1 MAANPTTKNARSA
14 YDASSIQVLEG
25 LEAVKRRPG
34 MYIGS
39 TGPRGLH
46 HLVGEIVDNSIDEAL
61 AGYCS
66 EVLIVVHPD
75 NSVTVIDD
83 GRGMPVGK
91 MAKYGKSATEVILTT
106 LHAGGKFDGQGY
118 KVSGGLHGVGAS
130 VVNALS
136 EWLEVEVRREGHVW
150 SQRYELGFPKGALT
164 KNRKLKK
171 GEGTGTTISFKPDPE
186 VFTETVELSFD
197 TLSRRFRESA
207 FLNKGLKI
215 RLLDEREEDR
225 DVTYQYDGGIRDFVE
240 HINEAKDPVHKT
252 VFYLEREEEVGDV
265 EVAMQW
271 NSGFQ
276 DSVFTFANNINT
288 HEGGA
293 HLSGFRSALSR
304 TINAYAR
311 QKGLLKEKEESLTG
325 DDIRE
330 GLAAVISVK
339 LSEPQFEGQTKTK
352 LGNTEVKGLVESVTN
367 RYLAEF
373 LEERPGEA
381 KAIVNKALQAARAR
395 LAARTVREKIRKG
408 YLESSTLPGKLAD
421 CSSKDPAR
429 SELYIVE
436 GDSAGGCFSG
446 DTKVALADGRSLS
459 FRELVAE
466 QEEGH
471 EHFCYTIRRDG
482 RIGLERAI
490 NARVT
495 KRGEEVV
502 RVTLDNGE
510 EITCTPDHRFMLR
523 DGSYKPAAELRPDD
537 SMMPLYRRL
546 SDKSEPGITIDG
558 YEMAWD
564 PGSQRWLFTHML
576 ADWHNRWRGV
586 YEKASGEHCHHI
598 DFDRQNND
606 PTNVVRLPAEVHL
619 ALHREPVG
627 RTLHRPE
634 TIEKGRKLRRSAEFR
649 AAMSERMRREDTRRI
664 LSEQARAQWEDE
676 AYKEYMVRK
685 WREFCEANEEY
696 RLANLARLDAAQ
708 RAYWSDEANRLAQAE
723 RVRARFEA
731 NPKMRENLAALAKA
745 QWEDEMLLAWRRE
758 ETRKQW
764 TPEFREKRRAALDK
778 TYYKKTVA
786 ALREHLKEQALLD
799 LVAYDAHRRETRDKS
814 LLRFDTFCK
823 RYFDGDEAQARE
835 AVANHNHRVVS
846 VELVEERED
855 VYDLEVPGTHN
866 FALAS
871 GVFVHNSAKQ
881 GRERNFQA
889 ILPLRGKILNV
900 EKANMNKVLSNV
912 EIQAMISAIG
922 AGVGETFDIEQARYN
937 KIVIMTDADVDGS
950 HIRTLVLTFLFRN
963 MPELIEAGY
972 VYIAQPPL
980 YKVTHQRKD
989 YYVYN
994 DRELQE
1000 ILTRLNANGNA
1011 NIGRFKGLG
1020 EMNPIQLWETT
1031 MDPQNRTLLQVAVES
1046 AAVADELFTALMGDK
1061 VEPRKQ
1067 FIEENAREVKNLDA

>member
-1 MAANPTTKNARSA
+1 LGTKAAPKRSKST

-46 HLVGEIVDNSIDEAL
+46 HLVWEIVDNSIDEAL

-66 EVLIVVHPD
+66 EILITVHED
-75 NSVTVIDD
+75 NSVSVTDD

-91 MAKYGKSATEVILTT
+91 MEKYGKSAAEIIMTT

-136 EWLEVEVRREGHVW
+136 EWLEMEIRRDGHVW
-150 SQRYELGFPKGALT
+150 TQRYERGFPKGDLG
-164 KNRKLKK
+164 KSRKLKR
-171 GEGTGTTISFKPDPE
+171 GEGTGTTISFMPDPE

-215 RLLDEREEDR
+215 RLVDEREEGR
-225 DVTYQYDGGIRDFVE
+225 EGGIRDFVA

-252 VFYLEREEEVGDV
+252 VFYFQREDEGVGDV

-271 NSGFQ
+271 NNGFQ

-311 QKGLLKEKEESLTG
+311 GKGLLKEKEESLTG

-339 LSEPQFEGQTKTK
+339 LREPQFEGQTKTK
-352 LGNTEVKGLVESVTN
+352 LGNTEVKGLVESSTN
-367 RYLAEF
+367 RFLAEF
-373 LEERPGEA
+373 LEERPAEA
-381 KAIVNKALQAARAR
+381 KAIINKALQAARAR
-395 LAARTVREKIRKG
+395 QAARKVRDTIRKG

-436 GDSAGGCFSG
+436 GDSAGG
-446 DTKVALADGRSLS
+446 
-459 FRELVAE
+459 
-466 QEEGH
+466 
-471 EHFCYTIRRDG
+471 
-482 RIGLERAI
+482 
-490 NARVT
+490 
-495 KRGEEVV
+495 
-502 RVTLDNGE
+502 
-510 EITCTPDHRFMLR
+510 
-523 DGSYKPAAELRPDD
+523 
-537 SMMPLYRRL
+537 
-546 SDKSEPGITIDG
+546 
-558 YEMAWD
+558 
-564 PGSQRWLFTHML
+564 
-576 ADWHNRWRGV
+576 
-586 YEKASGEHCHHI
+586 
-598 DFDRQNND
+598 
-606 PTNVVRLPAEVHL
+606 
-619 ALHREPVG
+619 
-627 RTLHRPE
+627 
-634 TIEKGRKLRRSAEFR
+634 
-649 AAMSERMRREDTRRI
+649 
-664 LSEQARAQWEDE
+664 
-676 AYKEYMVRK
+676 
-685 WREFCEANEEY
+685 
-696 RLANLARLDAAQ
+696 
-708 RAYWSDEANRLAQAE
+708 
-723 RVRARFEA
+723 
-731 NPKMRENLAALAKA
+731 
-745 QWEDEMLLAWRRE
+745 
-758 ETRKQW
+758 
-764 TPEFREKRRAALDK
+764 
-778 TYYKKTVA
+778 
-786 ALREHLKEQALLD
+786 
-799 LVAYDAHRRETRDKS
+799 
-814 LLRFDTFCK
+814 
-823 RYFDGDEAQARE
+823 
-835 AVANHNHRVVS
+835 
-846 VELVEERED
+846 
-855 VYDLEVPGTHN
+855 
-866 FALAS
+866 
-871 GVFVHNSAKQ
+871 SAKQ

-900 EKANMNKVLSNV
+900 EKANINKVLSNV

-922 AGVGETFDIEQARYN
+922 AGVGETFDVSQARYN
-937 KIVIMTDADVDGS
+937 KVIIMTDADVDGS

-963 MPELIEAGY
+963 MPELIEKGY

-980 YKVTHQRKD
+980 YKITYQRKD

-1000 ILTRLNANGNA
+1000 TLGRLNANGNA

-1031 MDPQNRTLLQVAVES
+1031 MDPQNRTLLQVTVDSEPT
-1046 AAVADELFTALMGDK
+1046 ADELFTALMGDK
-1061 VEPRKQ
+1061 VEPRKA

>member
-1 MAANPTTKNARSA
+1 LAANPVSKNATSS

-46 HLVGEIVDNSIDEAL
+46 HLVWEIVDNSIDEAL

-66 EVLIVVHPD
+66 EILIVVHPD
-75 NSVTVIDD
+75 NSVSVTDD
-83 GRGMPVGK
+83 GRGLPVGTMK
-91 MAKYGKSATEVILTT
+91 KYGKSATEVILTT

-136 EWLEVEVRREGHVW
+136 EWLEVEVKREGHVW
-150 SQRYELGFPKGALT
+150 SQRYERGFPKGKLT
-164 KNRKLKK
+164 KDRKLKR
-171 GEGTGTTISFKPDPE
+171 GEGTGTTISFMPDPE
-186 VFTETVELSFD
+186 VFTETLELSFD

-215 RLLDEREEDR
+215 HLIDERDEDKE
-225 DVTYQYDGGIRDFVE
+225 VTYQYEGGIRDFVA
-240 HINEAKDPVHKT
+240 HINEA
-252 VFYLEREEEVGDV
+252 GDV
-265 EVAMQW
+265 EVALQW

-339 LSEPQFEGQTKTK
+339 LQEPQFEGQTKTK
-352 LGNTEVKGLVESVTN
+352 LGNTEVKGLVESATN

-436 GDSAGGCFSG
+436 GDSAGG
-446 DTKVALADGRSLS
+446 
-459 FRELVAE
+459 
-466 QEEGH
+466 
-471 EHFCYTIRRDG
+471 
-482 RIGLERAI
+482 
-490 NARVT
+490 
-495 KRGEEVV
+495 
-502 RVTLDNGE
+502 
-510 EITCTPDHRFMLR
+510 
-523 DGSYKPAAELRPDD
+523 
-537 SMMPLYRRL
+537 
-546 SDKSEPGITIDG
+546 
-558 YEMAWD
+558 
-564 PGSQRWLFTHML
+564 
-576 ADWHNRWRGV
+576 
-586 YEKASGEHCHHI
+586 
-598 DFDRQNND
+598 
-606 PTNVVRLPAEVHL
+606 
-619 ALHREPVG
+619 
-627 RTLHRPE
+627 
-634 TIEKGRKLRRSAEFR
+634 
-649 AAMSERMRREDTRRI
+649 
-664 LSEQARAQWEDE
+664 
-676 AYKEYMVRK
+676 
-685 WREFCEANEEY
+685 
-696 RLANLARLDAAQ
+696 
-708 RAYWSDEANRLAQAE
+708 
-723 RVRARFEA
+723 
-731 NPKMRENLAALAKA
+731 
-745 QWEDEMLLAWRRE
+745 
-758 ETRKQW
+758 
-764 TPEFREKRRAALDK
+764 
-778 TYYKKTVA
+778 
-786 ALREHLKEQALLD
+786 
-799 LVAYDAHRRETRDKS
+799 
-814 LLRFDTFCK
+814 
-823 RYFDGDEAQARE
+823 
-835 AVANHNHRVVS
+835 
-846 VELVEERED
+846 
-855 VYDLEVPGTHN
+855 
-866 FALAS
+866 
-871 GVFVHNSAKQ
+871 SAKQ

-922 AGVGETFDIEQARYN
+922 AGVGETFDVEQARYN

-980 YKVTHQRKD
+980 FKVTHQRKD

-994 DRELQE
+994 ERELQE
-1000 ILTRLNANGNA
+1000 TLTRLNANGNA

-1020 EMNPIQLWETT
+1020 EMNPDQLWETT

-1061 VEPRKQ
+1061 VEPRKR

>member
-1 MAANPTTKNARSA
+1 MTKNAKSA

-46 HLVGEIVDNSIDEAL
+46 HLVREIIDNSIDEAL
-61 AGYCS
+61 AGHCT
-66 EVLIVVHPD
+66 EVLVTIHPD
-75 NSVTVIDD
+75 NSVTVTDD

-91 MAKYGKSATEVILTT
+91 MAKYDKPAAEVIMTT
-106 LHAGGKFDGQGY
+106 LHAGGKFGGEGY

-136 EWLEVEVRREGHVW
+136 EWLELEVRREGHVW
-150 SQRYELGFPKGALT
+150 SQRYERGFPKGDLT
-164 KNRKLKK
+164 KDRKLKK
-171 GEGTGTTISFKPDPE
+171 GEGTGTTVSFLPDPE
-186 VFTETVELSFD
+186 VFTETQDFSFD
-197 TLSRRFRESA
+197 TLSRWFREWA

-215 RLLDEREEDR
+215 RLVDEREEDR
-225 DVTYQYDGGIRDFVE
+225 DVTFQYEGGIRDFVE

-252 VFYLEREEEVGDV
+252 VFYLEREEEAGDV

-304 TINAYAR
+304 TVNAYAR

-339 LSEPQFEGQTKTK
+339 LQEPQFEGQTKTK
-352 LGNTEVKGLVESVTN
+352 LGNTEVKGLVESATN

-436 GDSAGGCFSG
+436 GDSAGG
-446 DTKVALADGRSLS
+446 
-459 FRELVAE
+459 
-466 QEEGH
+466 
-471 EHFCYTIRRDG
+471 
-482 RIGLERAI
+482 
-490 NARVT
+490 
-495 KRGEEVV
+495 
-502 RVTLDNGE
+502 
-510 EITCTPDHRFMLR
+510 
-523 DGSYKPAAELRPDD
+523 
-537 SMMPLYRRL
+537 
-546 SDKSEPGITIDG
+546 
-558 YEMAWD
+558 
-564 PGSQRWLFTHML
+564 
-576 ADWHNRWRGV
+576 
-586 YEKASGEHCHHI
+586 
-598 DFDRQNND
+598 
-606 PTNVVRLPAEVHL
+606 
-619 ALHREPVG
+619 
-627 RTLHRPE
+627 
-634 TIEKGRKLRRSAEFR
+634 
-649 AAMSERMRREDTRRI
+649 
-664 LSEQARAQWEDE
+664 
-676 AYKEYMVRK
+676 
-685 WREFCEANEEY
+685 
-696 RLANLARLDAAQ
+696 
-708 RAYWSDEANRLAQAE
+708 
-723 RVRARFEA
+723 
-731 NPKMRENLAALAKA
+731 
-745 QWEDEMLLAWRRE
+745 
-758 ETRKQW
+758 
-764 TPEFREKRRAALDK
+764 
-778 TYYKKTVA
+778 
-786 ALREHLKEQALLD
+786 
-799 LVAYDAHRRETRDKS
+799 
-814 LLRFDTFCK
+814 
-823 RYFDGDEAQARE
+823 
-835 AVANHNHRVVS
+835 
-846 VELVEERED
+846 
-855 VYDLEVPGTHN
+855 
-866 FALAS
+866 
-871 GVFVHNSAKQ
+871 SAKQ

-980 YKVTHQRKD
+980 FKVTHQRKD

-994 DRELQE
+994 ERELRDT
-1000 ILTRLNANGNA
+1000 LTRLNANGNA

-1061 VEPRKQ
+1061 VEPRKA

>member
-1 MAANPTTKNARSA
+1 LAANPVSKNATSS

-46 HLVGEIVDNSIDEAL
+46 HLVWEIVDNSIDEAL
-61 AGYCS
+61 AGHCS
-66 EVLIVVHPD
+66 EILVVVHPD

-83 GRGMPVGK
+83 GRGLPVGTMK
-91 MAKYGKSATEVILTT
+91 KYGKSATEVILTT

-136 EWLEVEVRREGHVW
+136 EWLEVEVKREGHVW
-150 SQRYELGFPKGALT
+150 SQRYERGFPKGKIT
-164 KNRKLKK
+164 KDRKLKK
-171 GEGTGTTISFKPDPE
+171 GEGTGTTISFMPDTE

-215 RLLDEREEDR
+215 RLVDEREEDR
-225 DVTYQYDGGIRDFVE
+225 DVTYQYEGGIRDFVA

-265 EVAMQW
+265 EVALQW
-271 NSGFQ
+271 NGGFQ

-311 QKGLLKEKEESLTG
+311 QKGLLKEKEENLTG

-339 LSEPQFEGQTKTK
+339 LQEPQFEGQTKTK
-352 LGNTEVKGLVESVTN
+352 LGNTEVKGLVESATN
-367 RYLAEF
+367 RFLSEF

-381 KAIVNKALQAARAR
+381 RAIVNKALQAARAR

-436 GDSAGGCFSG
+436 GDSAGG
-446 DTKVALADGRSLS
+446 
-459 FRELVAE
+459 
-466 QEEGH
+466 
-471 EHFCYTIRRDG
+471 
-482 RIGLERAI
+482 
-490 NARVT
+490 
-495 KRGEEVV
+495 
-502 RVTLDNGE
+502 
-510 EITCTPDHRFMLR
+510 
-523 DGSYKPAAELRPDD
+523 
-537 SMMPLYRRL
+537 
-546 SDKSEPGITIDG
+546 
-558 YEMAWD
+558 
-564 PGSQRWLFTHML
+564 
-576 ADWHNRWRGV
+576 
-586 YEKASGEHCHHI
+586 
-598 DFDRQNND
+598 
-606 PTNVVRLPAEVHL
+606 
-619 ALHREPVG
+619 
-627 RTLHRPE
+627 
-634 TIEKGRKLRRSAEFR
+634 
-649 AAMSERMRREDTRRI
+649 
-664 LSEQARAQWEDE
+664 
-676 AYKEYMVRK
+676 
-685 WREFCEANEEY
+685 
-696 RLANLARLDAAQ
+696 
-708 RAYWSDEANRLAQAE
+708 
-723 RVRARFEA
+723 
-731 NPKMRENLAALAKA
+731 
-745 QWEDEMLLAWRRE
+745 
-758 ETRKQW
+758 
-764 TPEFREKRRAALDK
+764 
-778 TYYKKTVA
+778 
-786 ALREHLKEQALLD
+786 
-799 LVAYDAHRRETRDKS
+799 
-814 LLRFDTFCK
+814 
-823 RYFDGDEAQARE
+823 
-835 AVANHNHRVVS
+835 
-846 VELVEERED
+846 
-855 VYDLEVPGTHN
+855 
-866 FALAS
+866 
-871 GVFVHNSAKQ
+871 SAKQ

-922 AGVGETFDIEQARYN
+922 AGVGETFDVEQARYN

-950 HIRTLVLTFLFRN
+950 HIRTLVLTFLYRN
-963 MPELIEAGY
+963 MKELIEAGY

-980 YKVTHQRKD
+980 FKVTHQRKD

-994 DRELQE
+994 ERELQE
-1000 ILTRLNANGNA
+1000 TLTRLNANGNA

-1020 EMNPIQLWETT
+1020 EMNPNQLWETT
-1031 MDPQNRTLLQVAVES
+1031 MDPNNRTLLQVTVES
-1046 AAVADELFTALMGDK
+1046 AAVADELFTDLMGDK
-1061 VEPRKQ
+1061 VEPRKR

>member
-1 MAANPTTKNARSA
+1 MAANPVSKNAPSS

-46 HLVGEIVDNSIDEAL
+46 HLVWEIVDNSIDEAL

-66 EVLIVVHPD
+66 EILIVVHPD
-75 NSVTVIDD
+75 NSVSVTDD
-83 GRGMPVGK
+83 GRGLPVGTMK
-91 MAKYGKSATEVILTT
+91 KYGKSATEVILTT

-136 EWLEVEVRREGHVW
+136 EWLEVEIRRDGHLW
-150 SQRYELGFPKGALT
+150 SQRYERGFPQGKIT
-164 KNRKLKK
+164 KDRKLKK
-171 GEGTGTTISFKPDPE
+171 GEGTGTTTSFMPDPE

-215 RLLDEREEDR
+215 RLVDERDEDKE
-225 DVTYQYDGGIRDFVE
+225 VTYQYEGGIRDFVA
-240 HINEAKDPVHKT
+240 HINDAKDPVHKS
-252 VFYLEREEEVGDV
+252 VFYLEREEQIGGV
-265 EVAMQW
+265 EVALQW

-304 TINAYAR
+304 TINSYAR

-339 LSEPQFEGQTKTK
+339 LQEPQFEGQTKTK
-352 LGNTEVKGLVESVTN
+352 LGNTEVKGLVESATN

-373 LEERPGEA
+373 LEERPAEA

-436 GDSAGGCFSG
+436 GDSAGG
-446 DTKVALADGRSLS
+446 
-459 FRELVAE
+459 
-466 QEEGH
+466 
-471 EHFCYTIRRDG
+471 
-482 RIGLERAI
+482 
-490 NARVT
+490 
-495 KRGEEVV
+495 
-502 RVTLDNGE
+502 
-510 EITCTPDHRFMLR
+510 
-523 DGSYKPAAELRPDD
+523 
-537 SMMPLYRRL
+537 
-546 SDKSEPGITIDG
+546 
-558 YEMAWD
+558 
-564 PGSQRWLFTHML
+564 
-576 ADWHNRWRGV
+576 
-586 YEKASGEHCHHI
+586 
-598 DFDRQNND
+598 
-606 PTNVVRLPAEVHL
+606 
-619 ALHREPVG
+619 
-627 RTLHRPE
+627 
-634 TIEKGRKLRRSAEFR
+634 
-649 AAMSERMRREDTRRI
+649 
-664 LSEQARAQWEDE
+664 
-676 AYKEYMVRK
+676 
-685 WREFCEANEEY
+685 
-696 RLANLARLDAAQ
+696 
-708 RAYWSDEANRLAQAE
+708 
-723 RVRARFEA
+723 
-731 NPKMRENLAALAKA
+731 
-745 QWEDEMLLAWRRE
+745 
-758 ETRKQW
+758 
-764 TPEFREKRRAALDK
+764 
-778 TYYKKTVA
+778 
-786 ALREHLKEQALLD
+786 
-799 LVAYDAHRRETRDKS
+799 
-814 LLRFDTFCK
+814 
-823 RYFDGDEAQARE
+823 
-835 AVANHNHRVVS
+835 
-846 VELVEERED
+846 
-855 VYDLEVPGTHN
+855 
-866 FALAS
+866 
-871 GVFVHNSAKQ
+871 SAKQ

-900 EKANMNKVLSNV
+900 EKANINKVLSNV

-922 AGVGETFDIEQARYN
+922 AGVGETFDVEQARYN
-937 KIVIMTDADVDGS
+937 KVIIMTDADVDGS
-950 HIRTLVLTFLFRN
+950 HIRTLMLTFLFRN
-963 MPELIEAGY
+963 MLELIEKGY

-980 YKVTHQRKD
+980 YKITHQRKD

-994 DRELQE
+994 DRELQDT
-1000 ILTRLNANGNA
+1000 LTRLNANGNA

-1020 EMNPIQLWETT
+1020 EMNPQQLWETT
-1031 MDPQNRTLLQVAVES
+1031 MDPQNRTLLQVTVES

-1061 VEPRKQ
+1061 VEPRKA

>member
-1 MAANPTTKNARSA
+1 MTKNAKSA

-46 HLVGEIVDNSIDEAL
+46 HLVREIIDNSIDEAL
-61 AGYCS
+61 AGHCT
-66 EVLIVVHPD
+66 EVLVTIHPD
-75 NSVTVIDD
+75 NSVTVNDD

-91 MAKYGKSATEVILTT
+91 MAKYDKPAAEVIMTT
-106 LHAGGKFDGQGY
+106 LHAGGKFGGEGY

-136 EWLEVEVRREGHVW
+136 EWLELEVRREGHVW
-150 SQRYELGFPKGALT
+150 SQRYERGFPKGDLT
-164 KNRKLKK
+164 KDRKLKK
-171 GEGTGTTISFKPDPE
+171 GEGTGTTVSFLPDPE
-186 VFTETVELSFD
+186 VFTETQDFSFD
-197 TLSRRFRESA
+197 TLSRWFREWA

-215 RLLDEREEDR
+215 RLVDEREEDR
-225 DVTYQYDGGIRDFVE
+225 DVTFQYEGGIRDFVE

-271 NSGFQ
+271 NIGFQ

-339 LSEPQFEGQTKTK
+339 LQEPQFEGQTKTK
-352 LGNTEVKGLVESVTN
+352 LGNTEVKGLVESATN

-421 CSSKDPAR
+421 CTSKDPAR

-436 GDSAGGCFSG
+436 GDSAGG
-446 DTKVALADGRSLS
+446 
-459 FRELVAE
+459 
-466 QEEGH
+466 
-471 EHFCYTIRRDG
+471 
-482 RIGLERAI
+482 
-490 NARVT
+490 
-495 KRGEEVV
+495 
-502 RVTLDNGE
+502 
-510 EITCTPDHRFMLR
+510 
-523 DGSYKPAAELRPDD
+523 
-537 SMMPLYRRL
+537 
-546 SDKSEPGITIDG
+546 
-558 YEMAWD
+558 
-564 PGSQRWLFTHML
+564 
-576 ADWHNRWRGV
+576 
-586 YEKASGEHCHHI
+586 
-598 DFDRQNND
+598 
-606 PTNVVRLPAEVHL
+606 
-619 ALHREPVG
+619 
-627 RTLHRPE
+627 
-634 TIEKGRKLRRSAEFR
+634 
-649 AAMSERMRREDTRRI
+649 
-664 LSEQARAQWEDE
+664 
-676 AYKEYMVRK
+676 
-685 WREFCEANEEY
+685 
-696 RLANLARLDAAQ
+696 
-708 RAYWSDEANRLAQAE
+708 
-723 RVRARFEA
+723 
-731 NPKMRENLAALAKA
+731 
-745 QWEDEMLLAWRRE
+745 
-758 ETRKQW
+758 
-764 TPEFREKRRAALDK
+764 
-778 TYYKKTVA
+778 
-786 ALREHLKEQALLD
+786 
-799 LVAYDAHRRETRDKS
+799 
-814 LLRFDTFCK
+814 
-823 RYFDGDEAQARE
+823 
-835 AVANHNHRVVS
+835 
-846 VELVEERED
+846 
-855 VYDLEVPGTHN
+855 
-866 FALAS
+866 
-871 GVFVHNSAKQ
+871 SAKQ

-980 YKVTHQRKD
+980 FKVTHQRKD

-994 DRELQE
+994 ERELRDT
-1000 ILTRLNANGNA
+1000 LTRLNANGNA

-1061 VEPRKQ
+1061 VEPRKA

>member
-1 MAANPTTKNARSA
+1 LAANPTTKNAKSA

-66 EVLIVVHPD
+66 EVLIIVHPD
-75 NSVTVIDD
+75 NSVTVTDD

-150 SQRYELGFPKGALT
+150 SQRYERGFPKGALT
-164 KNRKLKK
+164 KDRKLKK

-352 LGNTEVKGLVESVTN
+352 LGNTEVKGLVESATN

-373 LEERPGEA
+373 LEEHPGEA

-436 GDSAGGCFSG
+436 GDSAGG
-446 DTKVALADGRSLS
+446 
-459 FRELVAE
+459 
-466 QEEGH
+466 
-471 EHFCYTIRRDG
+471 
-482 RIGLERAI
+482 
-490 NARVT
+490 
-495 KRGEEVV
+495 
-502 RVTLDNGE
+502 
-510 EITCTPDHRFMLR
+510 
-523 DGSYKPAAELRPDD
+523 
-537 SMMPLYRRL
+537 
-546 SDKSEPGITIDG
+546 
-558 YEMAWD
+558 
-564 PGSQRWLFTHML
+564 
-576 ADWHNRWRGV
+576 
-586 YEKASGEHCHHI
+586 
-598 DFDRQNND
+598 
-606 PTNVVRLPAEVHL
+606 
-619 ALHREPVG
+619 
-627 RTLHRPE
+627 
-634 TIEKGRKLRRSAEFR
+634 
-649 AAMSERMRREDTRRI
+649 
-664 LSEQARAQWEDE
+664 
-676 AYKEYMVRK
+676 
-685 WREFCEANEEY
+685 
-696 RLANLARLDAAQ
+696 
-708 RAYWSDEANRLAQAE
+708 
-723 RVRARFEA
+723 
-731 NPKMRENLAALAKA
+731 
-745 QWEDEMLLAWRRE
+745 
-758 ETRKQW
+758 
-764 TPEFREKRRAALDK
+764 
-778 TYYKKTVA
+778 
-786 ALREHLKEQALLD
+786 
-799 LVAYDAHRRETRDKS
+799 
-814 LLRFDTFCK
+814 
-823 RYFDGDEAQARE
+823 
-835 AVANHNHRVVS
+835 
-846 VELVEERED
+846 
-855 VYDLEVPGTHN
+855 
-866 FALAS
+866 
-871 GVFVHNSAKQ
+871 SAKQ

-989 YYVYN
+989 FYVYN

-1000 ILTRLNANGNA
+1000 TLTRLNANGNA

-1061 VEPRKQ
+1061 VEPRKV

>member
-1 MAANPTTKNARSA
+1 LAANPVSKNATSS

-46 HLVGEIVDNSIDEAL
+46 HLVWEIVDNSIDEAL
-61 AGYCS
+61 AGHCS
-66 EVLIVVHPD
+66 EILIVVHPD
-75 NSVTVIDD
+75 NSVSVTDD
-83 GRGMPVGK
+83 GRGMPVGT
-91 MAKYGKSATEVILTT
+91 MSKYGKSAAEVILTT

-136 EWLEVEVRREGHVW
+136 EWLELEVRREGHVW
-150 SQRYELGFPKGALT
+150 SQRYERGFPKGKLT
-164 KNRKLKK
+164 KDRKLKK
-171 GEGTGTTISFKPDPE
+171 GEGTGTTISYMPDPE
-186 VFTETVELSFD
+186 VFTETVDLSFD

-215 RLLDEREEDR
+215 RLVDERDEDR
-225 DVTYQYDGGIRDFVE
+225 DVAYQYEGGIRDFVE
-240 HINEAKDPVHKT
+240 HINESRDPVHKT
-252 VFYLEREEEVGDV
+252 IFYLEREEEVGDV
-265 EVAMQW
+265 EVALQW
-271 NSGFQ
+271 NTGFQ

-304 TINAYAR
+304 TVNAYAR

-352 LGNTEVKGLVESVTN
+352 LGNTEVKGLVESATN
-367 RYLAEF
+367 RFLAEF

-381 KAIVNKALQAARAR
+381 RAIVNKALQAARAR

-421 CSSKDPAR
+421 CTSKDPAR

-436 GDSAGGCFSG
+436 GDSAGG
-446 DTKVALADGRSLS
+446 
-459 FRELVAE
+459 
-466 QEEGH
+466 
-471 EHFCYTIRRDG
+471 
-482 RIGLERAI
+482 
-490 NARVT
+490 
-495 KRGEEVV
+495 
-502 RVTLDNGE
+502 
-510 EITCTPDHRFMLR
+510 
-523 DGSYKPAAELRPDD
+523 
-537 SMMPLYRRL
+537 
-546 SDKSEPGITIDG
+546 
-558 YEMAWD
+558 
-564 PGSQRWLFTHML
+564 
-576 ADWHNRWRGV
+576 
-586 YEKASGEHCHHI
+586 
-598 DFDRQNND
+598 
-606 PTNVVRLPAEVHL
+606 
-619 ALHREPVG
+619 
-627 RTLHRPE
+627 
-634 TIEKGRKLRRSAEFR
+634 
-649 AAMSERMRREDTRRI
+649 
-664 LSEQARAQWEDE
+664 
-676 AYKEYMVRK
+676 
-685 WREFCEANEEY
+685 
-696 RLANLARLDAAQ
+696 
-708 RAYWSDEANRLAQAE
+708 
-723 RVRARFEA
+723 
-731 NPKMRENLAALAKA
+731 
-745 QWEDEMLLAWRRE
+745 
-758 ETRKQW
+758 
-764 TPEFREKRRAALDK
+764 
-778 TYYKKTVA
+778 
-786 ALREHLKEQALLD
+786 
-799 LVAYDAHRRETRDKS
+799 
-814 LLRFDTFCK
+814 
-823 RYFDGDEAQARE
+823 
-835 AVANHNHRVVS
+835 
-846 VELVEERED
+846 
-855 VYDLEVPGTHN
+855 
-866 FALAS
+866 
-871 GVFVHNSAKQ
+871 SAKQ

-922 AGVGETFDIEQARYN
+922 AGVGETFDVDQVRYN

-980 YKVTHQRKD
+980 FKVTHQRKD

-994 DRELQE
+994 ERELQE
-1000 ILTRLNANGNA
+1000 TLTRLSANGNA

-1061 VEPRKQ
+1061 VEPRKI

>member
-1 MAANPTTKNARSA
+1 MAANPVSKNTKSA

-46 HLVGEIVDNSIDEAL
+46 HLVWEIVDNSIDEAL

-66 EVLIVVHPD
+66 EIVIVVHGD
-75 NSVTVIDD
+75 NSVSVSDD
-83 GRGMPVGK
+83 GRGMPVGA
-91 MAKYGKSATEVILTT
+91 MAKYGKSAAEVIMTT

-136 EWLEVEVRREGHVW
+136 EWLEIEIKREGHVW
-150 SQRYELGFPKGALT
+150 SQRYERGFPKGALT
-164 KNRKLKK
+164 KDRKLKR
-171 GEGTGTTISFKPDPE
+171 GEGTGTTITFMPDPE

-207 FLNKGLKI
+207 FLNKNLKI
-215 RLLDEREEDR
+215 RLIDEREEGR
-225 DVTYQYDGGIRDFVE
+225 DVTYQYEGGIRDFVA
-240 HINEAKDPVHKT
+240 HINESRDPVHKT

-304 TINAYAR
+304 TVNAYAR
-311 QKGLLKEKEESLTG
+311 QKGLLKEKEENLTG

-352 LGNTEVKGLVESVTN
+352 LGNTEVKGLVESATN

-381 KAIVNKALQAARAR
+381 KAIINKALQAARAR
-395 LAARTVREKIRKG
+395 QAARKVRDTIRKG

-429 SELYIVE
+429 SEIYIVE
-436 GDSAGGCFSG
+436 GDSAGG
-446 DTKVALADGRSLS
+446 
-459 FRELVAE
+459 
-466 QEEGH
+466 
-471 EHFCYTIRRDG
+471 
-482 RIGLERAI
+482 
-490 NARVT
+490 
-495 KRGEEVV
+495 
-502 RVTLDNGE
+502 
-510 EITCTPDHRFMLR
+510 
-523 DGSYKPAAELRPDD
+523 
-537 SMMPLYRRL
+537 
-546 SDKSEPGITIDG
+546 
-558 YEMAWD
+558 
-564 PGSQRWLFTHML
+564 
-576 ADWHNRWRGV
+576 
-586 YEKASGEHCHHI
+586 
-598 DFDRQNND
+598 
-606 PTNVVRLPAEVHL
+606 
-619 ALHREPVG
+619 
-627 RTLHRPE
+627 
-634 TIEKGRKLRRSAEFR
+634 
-649 AAMSERMRREDTRRI
+649 
-664 LSEQARAQWEDE
+664 
-676 AYKEYMVRK
+676 
-685 WREFCEANEEY
+685 
-696 RLANLARLDAAQ
+696 
-708 RAYWSDEANRLAQAE
+708 
-723 RVRARFEA
+723 
-731 NPKMRENLAALAKA
+731 
-745 QWEDEMLLAWRRE
+745 
-758 ETRKQW
+758 
-764 TPEFREKRRAALDK
+764 
-778 TYYKKTVA
+778 
-786 ALREHLKEQALLD
+786 
-799 LVAYDAHRRETRDKS
+799 
-814 LLRFDTFCK
+814 
-823 RYFDGDEAQARE
+823 
-835 AVANHNHRVVS
+835 
-846 VELVEERED
+846 
-855 VYDLEVPGTHN
+855 
-866 FALAS
+866 
-871 GVFVHNSAKQ
+871 SAKQ
-881 GRERNFQA
+881 GRDRNFQA

-922 AGVGETFDIEQARYN
+922 AGVADTFNLENVRYN

-980 YKVTHQRKD
+980 YKVTHNRRD

-1000 ILTRLNANGNA
+1000 TLRRLNANGNA

-1020 EMNPIQLWETT
+1020 EMNPNQLWETT
-1031 MDPQNRTLLQVAVES
+1031 MDPSNRTLLQVTVES

-1061 VEPRKQ
+1061 VEPRKL